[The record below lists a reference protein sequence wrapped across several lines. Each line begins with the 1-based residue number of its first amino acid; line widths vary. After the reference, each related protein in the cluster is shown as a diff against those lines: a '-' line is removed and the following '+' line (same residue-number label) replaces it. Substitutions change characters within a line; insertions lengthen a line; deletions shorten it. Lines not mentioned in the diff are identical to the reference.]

1 MRWLTCFALLIGFSL
16 DLSAH
21 QPDHENRRVWPRIDL
36 IPPLGVWMDAGY
48 ARLYNRPARRTGW
61 LAYQLAPTSREA
73 MAWHEASHQQAYK
86 LDRGRLEKHY
96 FYQKPWEGIQMG
108 PRPETV
114 STENT
119 IQPIPS
125 DDLRKAIR
133 MEEQKLSNPQSE

>member
-1 MRWLTCFALLIGFSL
+1 MRLLTCFALLIGLSL

-36 IPPLGVWMDAGY
+36 IPPLGVRMDPGY
-48 ARLYNRPARRTGW
+48 ARLHNRPARRIGW
-61 LAYQLAPTSREA
+61 LSYQLAPTSREA

-96 FYQKPWEGIQMG
+96 FYNKPWEGLPMG

-114 STENT
+114 SNANAIE
-119 IQPIPS
+119 PIPS

-133 MEEQKLSNPQSE
+133 MEEKKLANPNAE